1 MNFSHPISNIDWQV
15 NVHVSARGPRPNGR
29 RRGRPWAAGTKIRL
43 PLFISRIFHG
53 HKSSDRRQRS
63 GESTPFGCYGCVA
76 SRQFCG
82 SPAGGGGV
90 CYKERGGGERNHR
103 GPAQIRTG
111 DLILS
116 GCLEKTGK
124 VNKSSGGI
132 KNNPTVL
139 QYCRGAALCFC

>member
-1 MNFSHPISNIDWQV
+1 MTGDSAAERALRSVAMVAWHPDSFAD
-15 NVHVSARGPRPNGR
+15 RPPG
-29 RRGRPWAAGTKIRL
+29 
-43 PLFISRIFHG
+43 
-53 HKSSDRRQRS
+53 
-63 GESTPFGCYGCVA
+63 V
-76 SRQFCG
+76 
-82 SPAGGGGV
+82 GGGV